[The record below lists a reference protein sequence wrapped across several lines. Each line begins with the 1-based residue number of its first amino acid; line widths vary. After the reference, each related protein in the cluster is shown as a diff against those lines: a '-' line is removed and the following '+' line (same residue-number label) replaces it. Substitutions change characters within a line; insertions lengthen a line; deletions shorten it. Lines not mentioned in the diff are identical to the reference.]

1 MGDAAAAS
9 PRAAPA
15 KRRRGDDGAGMRR
28 VAEIVMV
35 LAAAGEMR
43 GGREPTA
50 AERALAA
57 EARERLAAA
66 VAGGATRPKD
76 LFPGEAVRAV
86 VEDLGLNRAKDP
98 AAMGFRPPKASIADR
113 LLLTKRKME
122 EVKESPVQPTAIT
135 PQTSVSSGT
144 AEFQP
149 HGTPMFAVGSH
160 RTPPAAAASPTTAPV
175 TSSSVMALKQRGSS
189 PVKPVTNHSVVALSH
204 TGQPHVKSERGVNG
218 PLNLTRAT
226 VGHLSKSFHDTS
238 ARSNSNAAASN
249 NQVVKNQDTKVAA
262 SQAVTVNPVM
272 GHHATSGTASSGTAK
287 PIFANHNA
295 IAKSVQNVLQ
305 QPANHPSWTPPS
317 TEYMQAR
324 LDCQICK
331 VAIMD
336 ANSLLVCDACERAA
350 HLKCLQHY
358 GNKGVPVGDWHC
370 PTCVAQNKGK
380 PLPPK
385 YGKVTRT
392 VVTSQSGPPVG
403 GTQFSVQRVGEN
415 KVAKGNHQALATNGN
430 SIKPNS
436 MKTGSTVHNS
446 PVLALNAA
454 TDLSQSQA
462 VSISGPA
469 KGNANNAET
478 SSNDMEWNEQ
488 SCSSTG
494 CEFTAGSELSLHS
507 VDSPNDTVHG
517 QQSTVTS
524 RANCPDNSSAI
535 AAVTKIKSEAESEAP
550 GGAVKMVNN
559 NVTPVGQASNIGSEH
574 NMGTQATSG
583 PEPDTENDVD
593 ITDTEKSIDE
603 ASAVVAEEKAHTEAN
618 SEPHTIKDVEM
629 TTSTGIPIGQSSN
642 VAMEEKI
649 TSEDNTGTQ
658 ATSEP
663 QLIEDVEMTSVM
675 DEKSNVGI
683 EEKPQSEPTSVVK
696 DVEMAIHAGIEA
708 DHTQL
713 ADGSTE
719 NGVGEPLHE
728 EACID
733 KSDCGTKRRQQLDSD
748 VRVASNLLL
757 QMGGMKDA
765 PVVQLAASVISH
777 ALFILLDHLFRF
789 ISDGQ
794 PFSSRC
800 PEPLG
805 AS

>member
-15 KRRRGDDGAGMRR
+15 KRRRGDDGTGMRR

-135 PQTSVSSGT
+135 PQTTVSSGT
-144 AEFQP
+144 AEFQQ

-175 TSSSVMALKQRGSS
+175 TSTSVMALKQHGSS

-204 TGQPHVKSERGVNG
+204 TGQPHVKPERGVNG

-226 VGHLSKSFHDTS
+226 VGHLNKPFHDTS
-238 ARSNSNAAASN
+238 ARSDSNAAASN
-249 NQVVKNQDTKVAA
+249 NQVVKNQDTRVTAI
-262 SQAVTVNPVM
+262 QAVTVNPVM
-272 GHHATSGTASSGTAK
+272 GHHATPGTASSVTAK
-287 PIFANHNA
+287 PVFANHNA

-331 VAIMD
+331 VAIVD
-336 ANSLLVCDACERAA
+336 ANSLLVCDACERGA

-358 GNKGVPVGDWHC
+358 GNKGVPIADWHC
-370 PTCVAQNKGK
+370 PTCIAQSKGK

-403 GTQFSVQRVGEN
+403 GTQFSVQRVGGN
-415 KVAKGNHQALATNGN
+415 TVAKGNHQALATNGN
-430 SIKPNS
+430 IIKPNS
-436 MKTGSTVHNS
+436 MKTGNTVHNS

-524 RANCPDNSSAI
+524 RANCPDNASAI
-535 AAVTKIKSEAESEAP
+535 AADTKIKSEAESEAP
-550 GGAVKMVNN
+550 GGAVKMVDK
-559 NVTPVGQASNIGSEH
+559 NVTPVDQASNIGSEH
-574 NMGTQATSG
+574 NKGTQATSE
-583 PEPDTENDVD
+583 PELDTENDVD
-593 ITDTEKSIDE
+593 VTNNTEKPIDQG
-603 ASAVVAEEKAHTEAN
+603 SAVVAEEKAHTEAN

-642 VAMEEKI
+642 IAMEEKI
-649 TSEDNTGTQ
+649 AGEDNTGTQ

-683 EEKPQSEPTSVVK
+683 EEKSQSEATSVVK
-696 DVEMAIHAGIEA
+696 DVEMTIDAGIEA

-719 NGVGEPLHE
+719 NGVGEPHHE

-733 KSDCGTKRRQQLDSD
+733 KSDFSEMSDHHTNHQLIPNGVLPATDEALCSQETKEGDLVGCS
-748 VRVASNLLL
+748 
-757 QMGGMKDA
+757 
-765 PVVQLAASVISH
+765 AA
-777 ALFILLDHLFRF
+777 LREDNN
-789 ISDGQ
+789 
-794 PFSSRC
+794 
-800 PEPLG
+800 
-805 AS
+805 

>member
-1 MGDAAAAS
+1 
-9 PRAAPA
+9 
-15 KRRRGDDGAGMRR
+15 
-28 VAEIVMV
+28 
-35 LAAAGEMR
+35 
-43 GGREPTA
+43 
-50 AERALAA
+50 
-57 EARERLAAA
+57 
-66 VAGGATRPKD
+66 
-76 LFPGEAVRAV
+76 
-86 VEDLGLNRAKDP
+86 
-98 AAMGFRPPKASIADR
+98 
-113 LLLTKRKME
+113 ME

-135 PQTSVSSGT
+135 PQTTVSSGT

-160 RTPPAAAASPTTAPV
+160 RTPPGAAALPTTAPV
-175 TSSSVMALKQRGSS
+175 TSTSVMALKQHGSS
-189 PVKPVTNHSVVALSH
+189 PVKPVTNHSVVALSQ

-218 PLNLTRAT
+218 PLNLTRAS
-226 VGHLSKSFHDTS
+226 VGHLNKPFHDTS

-262 SQAVTVNPVM
+262 IQAVTVNPVM
-272 GHHATSGTASSGTAK
+272 GHQATPGTASSVTPK

-336 ANSLLVCDACERAA
+336 ANSLLVCDACERGA

-358 GNKGVPVGDWHC
+358 GNKGVPIADWHC
-370 PTCVAQNKGK
+370 PTCAAQSKGK

-403 GTQFSVQRVGEN
+403 GTQFSVQRVGGN
-415 KVAKGNHQALATNGN
+415 TVAKGNHQALATNGN
-430 SIKPNS
+430 IIKPNS
-436 MKTGSTVHNS
+436 MKTGNTVKNS

-454 TDLSQSQA
+454 TDLSQSQT

-535 AAVTKIKSEAESEAP
+535 AADTKIKSEAQSEAP
-550 GGAVKMVNN
+550 GGAMKMVDK
-559 NVTPVGQASNIGSEH
+559 NVTPVDQASNIGSEH
-574 NMGTQATSG
+574 NKGTRATSE
-583 PEPDTENDVD
+583 PELDTENDVD
-593 ITDTEKSIDE
+593 ITNKEKPIDQG
-603 ASAVVAEEKAHTEAN
+603 SAVVAEEKAHTKAT

-642 VAMEEKI
+642 IAMEEKI
-649 TSEDNTGTQ
+649 AGEDNAGTQ

-663 QLIEDVEMTSVM
+663 QLIKDVEMTSVM

-683 EEKPQSEPTSVVK
+683 GEKPQSEATSAVK
-696 DVEMAIHAGIEA
+696 DVEMTIVAGIEA

-719 NGVGEPLHE
+719 NGAGEPHHE

-733 KSDCGTKRRQQLDSD
+733 KSDFSELSGHHNNHQLIPNGCGPKRRQLDSD
-748 VRVASNLLL
+748 ISVASNLLL
-757 QMGGMKDA
+757 QMWGMKDA
-765 PVVQLAASVISH
+765 PVDQLASVISH
-777 ALFILLDHLFRF
+777 ALFILQDHLFRF